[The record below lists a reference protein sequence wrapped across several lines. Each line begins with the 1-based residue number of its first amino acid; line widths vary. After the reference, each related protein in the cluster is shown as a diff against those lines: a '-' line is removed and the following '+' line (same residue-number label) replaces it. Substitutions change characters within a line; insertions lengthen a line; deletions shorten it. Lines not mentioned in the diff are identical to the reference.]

1 MKLINNFLILPKTSI
16 SIYELLINEG
26 KNKNEANSIISSSGI
41 SSINYANFHN
51 LSEFIFEGLLNIKQ
65 TFNDIF
71 NDVDSIV
78 VVSQTY
84 NQRLPS
90 ISTRVQKILNLNKN
104 TYCIDLMDGCT
115 GFIKALS
122 LASMLEKEGY
132 KKTLIISGDLN
143 SKMTEKSDS
152 VTKILFGDGLSV
164 NLLERNNSIID
175 TQIFNSGDNDN
186 LINCNI
192 KDNTLNMKAFEVF
205 MFARNTVP
213 KMIGSYLKK
222 NNKTLKSY
230 DLLGLHQASKLI
242 VSTICSKLKYTNTLG
257 DDFSCEK
264 IGNIGSGSIGA
275 WLSKIR
281 QLENKGKLN
290 MLAVGF
296 GAGLSWGL
304 ASLVID
310 IKINRT
316 IYI

>member
-1 MKLINNFLILPKTSI
+1 MKLINNFLILPKTTI
-16 SIYELLINEG
+16 NIYELLINVG
-26 KNKNEANSIISSSGI
+26 KNKNEANSIIGSSGI
-41 SSINYANFHN
+41 SNINYANFHS
-51 LSEFIFEGLLNIKQ
+51 LSEFIFEGMLNIKQ
-65 TFNDIF
+65 TYNDIF
-71 NDVDSIV
+71 SDVDSII

-84 NQRLPS
+84 DQRLPS
-90 ISTRVQKILNLNKN
+90 ISTRVQKLLNLNKN

-122 LASMLEKEGY
+122 LASMLEKQGY
-132 KKTLIISGDLN
+132 KKTLLITGDLN
-143 SKMTEKSDS
+143 SKMTEKSDLS
-152 VTKILFGDGLSV
+152 TKILFGDGISV
-164 NLLERNNSIID
+164 SLLEIDKSIID

-186 LINCNI
+186 LINCKIN
-192 KDNTLNMKAFEVF
+192 DNTLNMKAFEVF

-213 KMIGSYLKK
+213 KMIDFYLMR

-242 VSTICSKLKYTNTLG
+242 VSTICSKLKYSNTLG
-257 DDFSCEK
+257 DDFSCGK

-275 WLSKIR
+275 WLSNIR

-290 MLAVGF
+290 MLAIGF

-310 IKINRT
+310 IKMNKT